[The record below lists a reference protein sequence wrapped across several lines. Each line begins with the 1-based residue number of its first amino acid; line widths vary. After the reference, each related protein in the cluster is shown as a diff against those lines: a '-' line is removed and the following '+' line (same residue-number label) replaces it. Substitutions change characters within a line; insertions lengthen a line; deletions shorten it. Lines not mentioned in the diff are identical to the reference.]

1 MRLTRANPTCITLII
16 LSYIQNIPQISRLL
30 VFQGSS
36 PVLCGTSK
44 SQSVPL
50 LTGEKTP
57 VRPACATSVGER
69 QQTQSSAASTSL
81 NVRERESERTA
92 VIEKENVK
100 PWLMCSSSRS
110 SSTTGLSGGET
121 CLEENKIS
129 HVHLK
134 QQRQTVETCWRS
146 VPSPMGANV
155 WQQRASHSHTG
166 RVIREK
172 VGFFFFYLRVEI
184 IYAAAAESESCDCFP
199 SD

>member
-1 MRLTRANPTCITLII
+1 M
-16 LSYIQNIPQISRLL
+16 
-30 VFQGSS
+30 
-36 PVLCGTSK
+36 
-44 SQSVPL
+44 
-50 LTGEKTP
+50 
-57 VRPACATSVGER
+57 RPACATSVGER
-69 QQTQSSAASTSL
+69 QQMQSSAASTSL

-100 PWLMCSSSRS
+100 PWLLCSSSRS

-155 WQQRASHSHTG
+155 WQQQASHSHTG

-172 VGFFFFYLRVEI
+172 VGFFFFFASELKLFTPQRKSPKVAIAFRQTETTAAITRTHPRYIPVRVNIYYVYRRVIPLRGLWALWPRPYLACLAVCHRR
-184 IYAAAAESESCDCFP
+184 S
-199 SD
+199 

>member
-1 MRLTRANPTCITLII
+1 M
-16 LSYIQNIPQISRLL
+16 
-30 VFQGSS
+30 
-36 PVLCGTSK
+36 
-44 SQSVPL
+44 PL

-172 VGFFFFYLRVEI
+172 VGFFFYFLPPSWNYLRRSGRVRKLWLLSVRLKQRRQSHAHTLGTYQCVLTFTMYI
-184 IYAAAAESESCDCFP
+184 AE
-199 SD
+199 